1 MSTEKNMV
9 IASDNM
15 AVVEQESEGGQSV
28 DIVENSRD
36 VYTHKFK
43 APFSYEGKTYEELC
57 FDFGRLTGRDGA
69 AIENE
74 IQISGRPVIV
84 PSLSGEYLMRM
95 AARACTTRIGFDVLK
110 AIPLSDYNRIRSAAR
125 NFLTGAAL

>member
-9 IASDNM
+9 IVSDNM

-28 DIVENSRD
+28 AVVENSRD

-69 AIENE
+69 AIDIE

-84 PSLSGEYLMRM
+84 HSLCGEYLMRM